1 MPRTKQAMVLWVATL
16 AMATTT
22 NAAARASARPL
33 PCSGAE
39 HRQFDFWLG
48 EWEVRDAKGARL
60 GANTITRTLGGCALL
75 ESWRGAK
82 GLKGTSVNAY
92 DAARKVWHQTWVDDQ
107 GGVLLLEGRFE
118 GGRMVL
124 EGRSPQAE
132 GGEVRNRIT
141 WEKAPY
147 GRVRQVWESSKDGG
161 ATWSVA
167 FDGIYVRAGDGANAK
182 GAR

>member
-1 MPRTKQAMVLWVATL
+1 MPTTKQAVGLGL
-16 AMATTT
+16 AILGMATTT
-22 NAAARASARPL
+22 GKAAAQAPASPP
-33 PCSGAE
+33 PCSRAE

-60 GANTITRTLGGCALL
+60 GANTITRILGGCALH

-82 GLKGTSVNAY
+82 GMKGTSVNVF
-92 DAARKVWHQTWVDDQ
+92 DAARSVWHQTWVDDR
-107 GGVLLLEGRFE
+107 GGLLVLEGRLE

-124 EGRSPQAE
+124 EGKSPQPQ

-141 WEKAPY
+141 WEKVSG
-147 GRVRQVWESSKDGG
+147 GRVRQLWESSSDGG

-167 FDGIYVRAGDGANAK
+167 FDGIYEPAGRGPS
-182 GAR
+182 GS